1 MAPDRPAVTGAAL
14 PRPPVAGRLKAL
26 LSLAIVGGLVVL
38 AIRQTDFDLPAL
50 FTGAADFWQF
60 FGRLVPPFSELG
72 SDWGAYLPDLL
83 PPLIETL
90 QIAYVGTFFGTLL
103 AMPLIFLASAN
114 TASDPVSMWVA
125 RTLLTI
131 LRSIPDLLW
140 AAILVPIL
148 VVGPLPGAVAL
159 TLFSIGILAKLGSET
174 VESIDPGPLEA
185 LRAAGAGR
193 VATIVYAVVPQVAA
207 TMVSYILYIFEI
219 NVRASVIIGYVGA
232 GGIGFTLQERLNFFD
247 YTGVGLI
254 ILVIFIVVLA
264 IDGVSVWARSK
275 LI

>member
-1 MAPDRPAVTGAAL
+1 MAPEATTAVAV
-14 PRPPVAGRLKAL
+14 PRPPLVGRLRSL
-26 LSLAIVGGLVVL
+26 LTLGIVAAVVVVSF
-38 AIRQTDFDLPAL
+38 RQTDFDLLAL
-50 FTGAADFWQF
+50 FTGAADFWKF
-60 FGRLVPPFSELG
+60 FGRLVPPLSEMG
-72 SDWGAYLPDLL
+72 TDWGKYLPQLAK
-83 PPLIETL
+83 PLIETL

-103 AMPLIFLASAN
+103 AMPLIFLASAT
-114 TASDPVSMWVA
+114 TALDPVSMWVA
-125 RTLLTI
+125 RVLLTI

-159 TLFSIGILAKLGSET
+159 SLFSIGVLAKLGSET
-174 VESIDPGPLEA
+174 VEAIDPGPVEA

-193 VATIVYAVVPQVAA
+193 LATIIYAVVPQVAA
-207 TMVSYILYIFEI
+207 TMVSYILYVFEI

-232 GGIGFTLQERLNFFD
+232 GGIGFTLQNRLNFFD

-254 ILVIFIVVLA
+254 IVVIFAVVLVI
-264 IDGVSVWARSK
+264 DGLSVWARSR

>member
-1 MAPDRPAVTGAAL
+1 MAPEATTAVAV
-14 PRPPVAGRLKAL
+14 PRPPLVGRLRSL
-26 LSLAIVGGLVVL
+26 LTLGIVAAVVVVSF
-38 AIRQTDFDLPAL
+38 RQTDFDLLAL
-50 FTGAADFWQF
+50 FTGAADFWKF
-60 FGRLVPPFSELG
+60 FGRLVPPLSEMG
-72 SDWGAYLPDLL
+72 TDWGKYLPQLAK
-83 PPLIETL
+83 PLIETL

-103 AMPLIFLASAN
+103 AMPLIFLASAT
-114 TASDPVSMWVA
+114 TALDPVSMWVA
-125 RTLLTI
+125 RVLLTI

-159 TLFSIGILAKLGSET
+159 SLFSIGVLAKLGSET
-174 VESIDPGPLEA
+174 VEAIDPGPVEA

-193 VATIVYAVVPQVAA
+193 LATIIYAVVPQVAA
-207 TMVSYILYIFEI
+207 TMVSYILYVFEI

-232 GGIGFTLQERLNFFD
+232 GGIGFTLQNRLNFFD

-254 ILVIFIVVLA
+254 IVVIFAVVLVIDA
-264 IDGVSVWARSK
+264 ISVWARSR

>member
-1 MAPDRPAVTGAAL
+1 MAPEATTAVAV
-14 PRPPVAGRLKAL
+14 PRPPVVGRLRSL
-26 LSLAIVGGLVVL
+26 LTLGIVAAVVVVSF
-38 AIRQTDFDLPAL
+38 RQTDFDLLAL
-50 FTGAADFWQF
+50 FTGAADFWKF
-60 FGRLVPPFSELG
+60 FGRLVPPLSEMG
-72 SDWGAYLPDLL
+72 TDWGKYLPQLAK
-83 PPLIETL
+83 PLIETL

-103 AMPLIFLASAN
+103 AMPLIFLASAT
-114 TASDPVSMWVA
+114 TALDPVSMWVA
-125 RTLLTI
+125 RVLLTI

-159 TLFSIGILAKLGSET
+159 SLFSIGVLAKLGSET
-174 VESIDPGPLEA
+174 VEAIDPGPVEA

-193 VATIVYAVVPQVAA
+193 LATIIYAVVPQVAA
-207 TMVSYILYIFEI
+207 TMVSYILYVFEI

-232 GGIGFTLQERLNFFD
+232 GGIGFTLQNRLNFFD

-254 ILVIFIVVLA
+254 IVVIFAVVLVI
-264 IDGVSVWARSK
+264 DGLSVWARSR

>member
-1 MAPDRPAVTGAAL
+1 MEPERTELSAAAL
-14 PRPPVAGRLKAL
+14 PRPPLAGRLKAL
-26 LSLAIVGGLVVL
+26 LSLAIVAGLVVL
-38 AIRQTDFDLPAL
+38 AMRQTEFNFPAL
-50 FTGAADFWQF
+50 FTGAADFWSF
-60 FGRLVPPFSELG
+60 FGRLAPPLSELG
-72 SDWGAYLPDLL
+72 SDWGAYLPELL
-83 PPLIETL
+83 PPIIETL
-90 QIAYVGTFFGTLL
+90 QIAYVGTFFGTVL

-114 TASDPVSMWVA
+114 TAGDPVSMWIA

-185 LRAAGAGR
+185 LRATGAGR
-193 VATIVYAVVPQVAA
+193 VATIVYGVIPQVAA

-232 GGIGFTLQERLNFFD
+232 GGIGFTLQERLSFFD

-254 ILVIFIVVLA
+254 ILVIFVVVLA
-264 IDGVSVWARSK
+264 IDGLSVWARSK